1 MAPPAG
7 APSSWWGWVTPSTLR
22 RFNDSQ
28 IWLGWPI
35 RALAASRDFGG
46 KTDEF
51 LLFGLSVALGY
62 VYPTINHCS
71 LGVGCP
77 ANLVPATLSLRG
89 FIFLVLGVVGACE
102 PGLHGGR
109 PRS

>member
-1 MAPPAG
+1 MTVRFGSAG
-7 APSSWWGWVTPSTLR
+7 PFGLLPRLV
-22 RFNDSQ
+22 
-28 IWLGWPI
+28 I
-35 RALAASRDFGG
+35 FGG

-77 ANLVPATLSLRG
+77 ANLVPATVR
-89 FIFLVLGVVGACE
+89 FVG
-102 PGLHGGR
+102 LTF
-109 PRS
+109 

>member
-28 IWLGWPI
+28 IWLGWAI
-35 RALAASRDFGG
+35 RALGASFGG

-51 LLFGLSVALGY
+51 LLFGLRVALGY
-62 VYPTINHCS
+62 VYPTLNHCS

-77 ANLVPATLSLRG
+77 AKLVPATVSLRG
-89 FIFLVLGVVGACE
+89 FIFLVLGVVGALG
-102 PGLHGGR
+102 PRVHWGR
-109 PRS
+109 

>member
-46 KTDEF
+46 KTDGF
-51 LLFGLSVALGY
+51 SPCGLSVALGY
-62 VYPTINHCS
+62 VFPTINRCS
-71 LGVGCP
+71 LGVGSP
-77 ANLVPATLSLRG
+77 ASLVPATVSLHG
-89 FIFLVLGVVGACE
+89 FIFLVLCVVGACE
-102 PGLHGGR
+102 PG
-109 PRS
+109 